1 MSLKA
6 GKEALLRKRYTEAIA
21 LLSEYCHGHPDHT
34 AKGFIQ
40 AQMWMVKAYQKT
52 GRADKAIAI
61 CEQLEDNPDPQ
72 LQQWIRQSLIVL
84 REALEATPEDRL
96 ERNHDV
102 ASVVKS
108 SASRYRKT
116 NVTLAGDRKNKYIFL
131 LAMLFT
137 VLLAFGMILGIWLW
151 GISLISLTIT
161 SGWWTVAMFATGMI
175 GIVLFFM
182 SPWIIEITQK
192 QYQRTQWITLADL
205 DLKSPESVE
214 VIEKFCEAKN
224 IHVPR
229 LGWIEDDSPV
239 AFTYGILPNSA
250 RVVVSRGLFLNLDDD
265 EIATV
270 YAQQLAHI
278 QNWSFSVITFAS
290 APIQIIYLIYVI
302 FSRQSYQAKRAKNVF
317 KLLAAI
323 ASFIHAF
330 SNYLLLFITKS
341 STYPCDRFAAEATGN
356 PNALSRALTK
366 IAGGLV
372 EQNQLGKPPN
382 RLLESTRALGICDYQ
397 TTTAIGIA
405 QQILHSGQSDQN
417 VYRVFLWE
425 LFNPWSRWIELHSM
439 HPLIGRRIKV
449 LTGYAKQLGLIS
461 EYDFPQ
467 LLKEGNKLDRGKLYR
482 NFVRDLSI
490 QIAPYIGVVVGL
502 IAANLLYW
510 LTYNNWL
517 AISFAAIGLGLGW
530 MFQGSLRYPNFRRVV
545 DTDLV
550 SLLLD
555 PYASCLH
562 GLPVQVPG
570 ELIGYSSDENYVGYA
585 LKLEDQGGMM
595 YVHFLP
601 NLRSLFSTAK
611 PLIQK
616 LETAIDRSVIVSG
629 WFRRGSM
636 PIVDLSILQPILEE
650 QQKERN
656 SIASYH
662 QFWNNILSS
671 ALVLF
676 GLIVLVATT
685 PLDLGQLFTLFK
697 FGR

>member
-21 LLSEYCHGHPDHT
+21 ILSEYCHDHPNHA
-34 AKGFIQ
+34 AKDFIQ
-40 AQMWMVKAYQKT
+40 AQMWMVKAHQKS

-61 CEQLEDNPDPQ
+61 CEQLEENPDPQ
-72 LQQWIRQSLIVL
+72 LQQWTKQSLTLL
-84 REALEATPEDRL
+84 RAELQATPEDRL

-108 SASRYRKT
+108 AASRYRKT
-116 NVTLAGDRKNKYIFL
+116 NVTLAGDRTAKYIFV
-131 LAMLFT
+131 LAMLVT
-137 VLLAFGMILGIWLW
+137 VALVFGEILAIWLW

-161 SGWWTVAMFATGMI
+161 SGWWLVANIGTAII
-175 GIVLFFM
+175 GILLFFM
-182 SPWIIEITQK
+182 SPWVIEITQK

-205 DLKSPESVE
+205 DLKSPEAVE
-214 VIEKFCEAKN
+214 IIEKFCEKKN
-224 IHVPR
+224 ILVPR
-229 LGWIEDDSPV
+229 LGWIDDDSPV

-250 RVVVSRGLFLNLDDD
+250 RIVVSRGLFLSLDDD
-265 EIATV
+265 EIAAV

-290 APIQIIYLIYVI
+290 APIQILYLIYVL

-323 ASFIHAF
+323 ASFCHGF

-372 EQNQLGKPPN
+372 QQNQLGKPPN
-382 RLLESTRALGICDYQ
+382 RLLESTRALGFCDYQ

-405 QQILHSGQSDQN
+405 QQILYSGQSDQN

-425 LFNPWSRWIELHSM
+425 LFNPWSRWIEFHST

-449 LTGYAKQLGLIS
+449 MTGYTKQLGLIS

-467 LLKEGNKLDRGKLYR
+467 LLKDGSKLDQGKLNR
-482 NFVRDLSI
+482 NFIRDLVI
-490 QIAPYIGVVVGL
+490 QISPYVGIIGGL
-502 IAANLLYW
+502 ISANLFYR

-517 AISFAAIGLGLGW
+517 AVSFAAIGLGLGW

-585 LKLEDQGGMM
+585 LKLEDQGGLM
-595 YVHFLP
+595 YIHFLP
-601 NLRSLFSTAK
+601 NLRSLFSNTK
-611 PLIQK
+611 PLIQQM
-616 LETAIDRSVIVSG
+616 ETMIDQSVIASG

-636 PIVDLSILQPILEE
+636 PIVDLSILQPILGE
-650 QQKERN
+650 QKKDRN
-656 SIASYH
+656 SLTSYH

-676 GLIVLVATT
+676 GLLILVLTSSLGVT
-685 PLDLGQLFTLFK
+685 DLFNLFK
-697 FGR
+697 LGK

>member
-6 GKEALLRKRYTEAIA
+6 GKEALLRKRYTEVIAI
-21 LLSEYCHGHPDHT
+21 LSEYCQGHPDRT
-34 AKGFIQ
+34 AKDYIQ
-40 AQMWMVKAYQKT
+40 AQMWMVKAYQKS

-61 CEQLEDNPDPQ
+61 CEQFEDNPDPQ
-72 LQQWIRQSLIVL
+72 LQQWSKKSIVTL
-84 REALEATPEDRL
+84 RLLLEAMPEDRL
-96 ERNHDV
+96 ERNYDV

-116 NVTLAGDRKNKYIFL
+116 NVTLAGDRKATYIFV
-131 LAMLFT
+131 LAMFVT
-137 VLLAFGMILGIWLW
+137 VLLVFGLILGAWLW
-151 GISLISLTIT
+151 GISLISLSIT
-161 SGWWTVAMFATGMI
+161 SGWWMVAGIGTGVM
-175 GIVLFFM
+175 GILLFFM
-182 SPWIIEITQK
+182 SPWIIEVTQK

-205 DLKSPESVE
+205 DLKSPEAVE
-214 VIEKFCEAKN
+214 IIEKFCETKN

-239 AFTYGILPNSA
+239 AFTYGILPNST
-250 RVVVSRGLFLNLDDD
+250 RIVVSRGLFLNLDDD

-290 APIQIIYLIYVI
+290 APIQILYLIYVAL
-302 FSRQSYQAKRAKNVF
+302 SRKSYQAKRAKNVF
-317 KLLAAI
+317 KVLAAI
-323 ASFIHAF
+323 ASFVYAC
-330 SNYLLLFITKS
+330 STYLLLFITKS
-341 STYPCDRFAAEATGN
+341 STYPCDRFAAEVTGN

-372 EQNQLGKPPN
+372 QQNQLGKPPN
-382 RLLESTRALGICDYQ
+382 RLLESTRALGVCDYQ

-405 QQILHSGQSDQN
+405 QEILHSGQSDQN

-425 LFNPWSRWIELHSM
+425 LFNPWSRWIEFHST

-449 LTGYAKQLGLIS
+449 LTGYTKQLGLIS

-467 LLKEGNKLDRGKLYR
+467 LLKEGSKLDKGKLYR
-482 NFVRDLSI
+482 NFARDLFI
-490 QIAPYIGVVVGL
+490 QTAPYTGVVVGL

-510 LTYNNWL
+510 WVYNNWL
-517 AISFAAIGLGLGW
+517 SLSFAAIGLGLGW

-550 SLLLD
+550 SLLID

-585 LKLEDQGGMM
+585 LKLEDQGGLM

-601 NLRSLFSTAK
+601 NWAGMFSSAN
-611 PLIQK
+611 PIIQK
-616 LETAIDRSVIVSG
+616 METLIDQSVIASG

-636 PIVDLSILQPILEE
+636 PIVDLSILQPILGE
-650 QQKERN
+650 QKQERN
-656 SIASYH
+656 SLTSYH

-671 ALVLF
+671 A
-676 GLIVLVATT
+676 IVLLGLLILIATS
-685 PLDLGQLFTLFK
+685 PLF
-697 FGR
+697 